1 MVNVSAA
8 SASPAATG
16 PPTSASRKLRSKRS
30 APAGVRIPSDDYGRA
45 ATRRLPWH
53 GLVVRCAGRR
63 GQAFQQDQD
72 RRLFF
77 ALGTKAG
84 GLRRQ
89 IWLPR
94 VAEL

>member
-1 MVNVSAA
+1 MVNASAA

-16 PPTSASRKLRSKRS
+16 KPTSASPNRQSNRL
-30 APAGVRIPSDDYGRA
+30 APAGIRIRSDGRGRA
-45 ATRRLPWH
+45 IARRLPWH
-53 GLVVRCAGRR
+53 GLVVRRAGRR
-63 GQAFQQDQD
+63 GQAFQQAQD

-94 VAEL
+94 IAEL